1 MKHKIGVIAEDD
13 SDVQVAN
20 ELIKKI
26 SPRKEFV
33 IRRFVGH
40 GCGKLR
46 SKCLSWAIQL
56 KNQGCS
62 MLIVFHDLDDRT
74 LTDLEAEIKS
84 LLRPCPIE
92 RHLIIIPI
100 REIEAWLLSDHL
112 AIKKALKLRRT
123 FPRIAN
129 PQSIVNPKRMLGD
142 LIFSKSDKR
151 KRYVVEDNQKIA
163 SHIQIV
169 NIRRCSSFLPLEH
182 FIKTHLI

>member
-46 SKCLSWAIQL
+46 SKCFQWAIQL

-62 MLIVFHDLDDRT
+62 LLIVLHDLDDRV
-74 LTDLEAEIKS
+74 LTNLEAELKR
-84 LLRPCPIE
+84 LLRPSPIE
-92 RHLIIIPI
+92 RHVIIIPI
-100 REIEAWLLSDHL
+100 QEIEAWLLSDHV
-112 AIKKALKLRRT
+112 AIQNALRLRRK
-123 FPRIAN
+123 FPRISN
-129 PQSIVNPKRMLGD
+129 PQAIADPKRMLGD
-142 LIFSKSDKR
+142 LILSRSDKR

-163 SHIQIV
+163 SHIELA
-169 NIRRCSSFLPLEH
+169 NIRRCSSFVPLEQ
-182 FIKTHLI
+182 FIRTHLV